1 MNEPERVNVVITAI
15 SDLSKARDNFIEVES
30 HVQAVIKR
38 LDEAIRGLEALKSP
52 QLDMFSS

>member
-15 SDLSKARDNFIEVES
+15 SDLSKARDNFIDVES

-38 LDEAIRGLEALKSP
+38 LDEAIRDLEALKSP